1 MIINTF
7 NKYVKNQ
14 ISETSYISHLI
25 YILKL
30 LSLNIEGYKLE
41 LNHIEQELKKNDI
54 MIREHMSVRICM
66 LEEKLINIE
75 KLTLRNYNT
84 HVVDG
89 EIINKK
95 YDSVN
100 NMIRLLSSCSDQ
112 RKRLNKIKSSIYYS
126 QLSINFISNL
136 YRVINYIVSSCF
148 DLKLNDIDV
157 IYFSELLLNYDKDY

>member
-7 NKYVKNQ
+7 NRYVKNQ

-41 LNHIEQELKKNDI
+41 LNHIEQELKKNNR
-54 MIREHMSVRICM
+54 MIREYMSARICM
-66 LEEKLINIE
+66 LEEKLLNIE
-75 KLTLRNYNT
+75 RLTMRNYNT
-84 HVVDG
+84 NVVNDG
-89 EIINKK
+89 INNKK

-112 RKRLNKIKSSIYYS
+112 RKRLDKLKSSIYYS

-136 YRVINYIVSSCF
+136 YRVINYIASSYF

-157 IYFSELLLNYDKDY
+157 IYFSELLLNYDKNY